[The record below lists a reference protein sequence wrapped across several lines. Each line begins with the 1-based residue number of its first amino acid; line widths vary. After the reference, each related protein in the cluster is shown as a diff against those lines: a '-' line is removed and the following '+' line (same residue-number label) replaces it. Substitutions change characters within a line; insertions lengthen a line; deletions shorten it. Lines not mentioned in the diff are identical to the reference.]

1 MKGSATPRIV
11 LLGAQ
16 GQVGWELAR
25 SLQALGELVAWN
37 RGEADLSEPL
47 ALVEP
52 LVALAPDVV
61 ISAAAYTAV
70 DRAEQEP
77 ELAMIVNG
85 VAPGV
90 MADAARRAGALFVH
104 YSTDYVFDGSGI
116 APRSEHEAASP
127 INAYGRSKLAGEQA
141 VAAAGGDW
149 LILRT
154 SWVYAARGN
163 NFVRTMLRL
172 GSERETLRVVD
183 DQVGAPT
190 SARFLADATA
200 LIVRQALAER
210 RCGGFASELL
220 HLSASGEASWH
231 AFATAIFE
239 GWRALERGAGLKVR
253 ELVPIRSSEYPTP
266 AARPL
271 NSRLDCSRVSSRF
284 DLHRPH
290 WKAGLDLVLA
300 ELAGSCSA

>member
-1 MKGSATPRIV
+1 MKGSAPPRIV
-11 LLGAQ
+11 LLGAR

-37 RGEADLSEPL
+37 RSEADLSEPL
-47 ALVEP
+47 ALAER
-52 LVALAPDVV
+52 LAALAPDVV

-77 ELAMIVNG
+77 GLAMVVNG

-90 MADAARRAGALFVH
+90 LADAARRASALFVH

-116 APRSEHEAASP
+116 SPRNEHDTASP

-154 SWVYAARGN
+154 SWLYAARGQ

-210 RCGGFASELL
+210 RSGGFAPELL

-231 AFATAIFE
+231 AFAAAIFE
-239 GWRALERGAGLKVR
+239 GWRARERNAGLKVR
-253 ELVPIRSSEYPTP
+253 ELIPIRSAEYRTP

-271 NSRLDCSRVSSRF
+271 NSRLDCSRISLRF
-284 DLHRPH
+284 GLHRPH
-290 WKAGLDLVLA
+290 WRVGLDLVLD
-300 ELAGSCSA
+300 ELAGDW

>member
-16 GQVGWELAR
+16 GQLGWELAR

-37 RGEADLSEPL
+37 RGDADLSEPL

-52 LVALAPDVV
+52 LAALAPDVV

-116 APRSEHEAASP
+116 APRSEHDAASP
-127 INAYGRSKLAGEQA
+127 INAYGWSKLAGEQA

-149 LILRT
+149 LVLRT
-154 SWVYAARGN
+154 SWVYSARGN

-200 LIVRQALAER
+200 LIVGQALAER
-210 RCGGFASELL
+210 RCGDFASELL

-231 AFATAIFE
+231 AFAAAIFE

-253 ELVPIRSSEYPTP
+253 ELVPIRSAEYPTP

-284 DLHRPH
+284 GLYRPH
-290 WKAGLDLVLA
+290 WKAGLDLILA
-300 ELAGSCSA
+300 ELAGSCGA